1 MLVMLLA
8 LLSAGEAVVF
18 LGREC
23 VDPGAG
29 AGDSDLR
36 MVILRSTCR
45 PLSLTQASLN
55 NRHFIHRHTPG
66 VKRFS
71 LGMGKHT
78 FEGWVNL
85 NLLGVW
91 VLPLK
96 TILKTLTTLTTNSGR
111 LENLDNL
118 L

>member
-1 MLVMLLA
+1 MLA
-8 LLSAGEAVVF
+8 LLRAGEAVVF

-45 PLSLTQASLN
+45 PLSLTHGLPQHQAL
-55 NRHFIHRHTPG
+55 HTQTHTG
-66 VKRFS
+66 GEKV
-71 LGMGKHT
+71 MWKHT
-78 FEGWVNL
+78 FEGWVSQ
-85 NLLGVW
+85 NLLGLW

-96 TILKTLTTLTTNSGR
+96 TILKTLTTWTINPGG
-111 LENLDNL
+111 LENLENL